1 MASLHLVYSSLQS
14 RADKGRLRAVRVKNR
29 PTIIHI
35 HLRIY
40 TVAASLGL
48 FVAGRTLQLANQP
61 HRING
66 FGAGLADNPAGCASI
81 IEAERSRE

>member
-14 RADKGRLRAVRVKNR
+14 RADKERLRAVRVKNR

-40 TVAASLGL
+40 TVAASLGV
-48 FVAGRTLQLANQP
+48 FFRRPDTAARQPTAQNQWLWS
-61 HRING
+61 
-66 FGAGLADNPAGCASI
+66 GLSG
-81 IEAERSRE
+81 